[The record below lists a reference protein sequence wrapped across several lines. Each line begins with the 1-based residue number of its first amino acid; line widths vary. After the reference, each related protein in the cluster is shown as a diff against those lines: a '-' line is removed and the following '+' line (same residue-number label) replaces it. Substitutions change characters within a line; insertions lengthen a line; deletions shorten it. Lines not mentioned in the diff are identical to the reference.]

1 MKNTHSLLI
10 NLIFNDEIMIKA
22 DSDFKIREL

>member
-22 DSDFKIREL
+22 ASDFKIREL